1 MGANLS
7 VRSCR
12 YMPPESYADFGEPR
26 LSQFRAVGARSY
38 CDISRRSSALASA
51 VQRQRSS
58 GPLRS
63 LISFLSR
70 FLG

>member
-1 MGANLS
+1 MGANLR

-12 YMPPESYADFGEPR
+12 YMPPESYADFGEPKI
-26 LSQFRAVGARSY
+26 SQFRAVGARSY
-38 CDISRRSSALASA
+38 SDISRRISALAGA
-51 VQRQRSS
+51 AQRQRSS